1 MIDYHRRPML
11 RGLASFVTF
20 ALVVVALGTVSAR
33 GHAQTTG
40 ASGDFATTNIQ
51 WNGLSDVLAVA
62 AEEDAELVVTSRLD
76 LGTLTPR
83 DGLLVVYPTEALPT
97 DDLSDYMRAGGRLA
111 VADDFG
117 AADSLFRVFRIGRAE
132 PDPDAPSVL
141 RLRGNGELLVARPL
155 TQHPLTEGVGAVV
168 TNHPRVLFHAELE
181 PIFAVGDQDAV
192 VLAGAVGEGRL
203 VAIGDPSLF
212 INNMLALDGNRRFA
226 SNLLLYLRG
235 DAGGRI
241 YLLEPG
247 GELVGRYGEPGAD
260 RPLHDLRAMIE
271 RASAIELP
279 PLALRI
285 LAVSVILMLLI
296 LVAGVLPRTSPY
308 RASAMFR
315 EEAVAG
321 GLSGRVE
328 WYRARTSDLL
338 EPTLVYKL
346 ELEAALSARLG
357 VKLERPTR
365 TAGVAG
371 SPDEARRA
379 ARRGPEEMLSVMR
392 SRGVPSQLVDD
403 ARRLLDELAGLASG
417 ATNGTAPP
425 VTEARF
431 RNLVLRGDAV
441 LAALGVPA
449 PQSAPSLVAS
459 RTGAAR

>member
-1 MIDYHRRPML
+1 MV
-11 RGLASFVTF
+11 RGLASFLRL
-20 ALVVVALGTVSAR
+20 ALLSTMVASSAPSTLR
-33 GHAQTTG
+33 AQTSA
-40 ASGDFATTNIQ
+40 ASGDFATENAQ
-51 WNGLSDVLAVA
+51 WNGLSELLAVA

-76 LGTLTPR
+76 LGTLTPV
-83 DGLLVVYPTEALPT
+83 DGLLVVYPTEGLPT
-97 DDLSDYMRAGGRLA
+97 EDLSDFMRAGGRIA

-117 AADSLFRVFRIGRAE
+117 AADSLFRVFRIGRAD
-132 PDPDAPSVL
+132 PNPDAPSVL
-141 RLRGNGELLVARPL
+141 RLRGNDELLVARPL

-168 TNHPRVLFHAELE
+168 TNHPRILFHAELE
-181 PIFAVGDQDAV
+181 PIFAIGDQEAI

-212 INNMLALDGNRRFA
+212 INNMLELDGNRRFA

-235 DAGGRI
+235 DSGGRL
-241 YLLEPG
+241 YLVPPG

-260 RPLHDLRAMIE
+260 RPFHDLRTTIE
-271 RASAIELP
+271 RLSELELP

-285 LAVSVILMLLI
+285 VAVAVIAILLI
-296 LVAGVLPRTSPY
+296 FVAGVLPRTSPY

-328 WYRARTSDLL
+328 WYRARPSDLL

-346 ELEAALSARLG
+346 ELEAMLSARLG
-357 VKLERPTR
+357 VRLERAVHV
-365 TAGVAG
+365 AGVQAEDHR
-371 SPDEARRA
+371 S

-392 SRGVPSQLVDD
+392 SRGVPAPLVDD

-417 ATNGTAPP
+417 ATNGTSPP

-431 RNLVLRGDAV
+431 RNLVMRGDAV
-441 LAALGVPA
+441 LAALG
-449 PQSAPSLVAS
+449 SPS
-459 RTGAAR
+459 RGAAR

>member
-1 MIDYHRRPML
+1 LSWWGEPARRWFGEGRAVIDYHRGPML
-11 RGLASFVTF
+11 RGLVSFMTI
-20 ALVVVALGTVSAR
+20 ALLVVLGLRAAR
-33 GHAQTTG
+33 AGAQTTG
-40 ASGDFATTNIQ
+40 ASGDFATTNTQ
-51 WNGLSDVLAVA
+51 WNGLSDLLQVA
-62 AEEDAELVVTSRLD
+62 AEEDAQLVVVSRLD

-83 DGLLVVYPTEALPT
+83 DGLLVVYPTEAMPT
-97 DDLSDYMRAGGRLA
+97 GDLSDYMRAGGRLA

-117 AADSLFRVFRIGRAE
+117 AADSLFRIFRIGRAE
-132 PDPDAPSVL
+132 PNPDAPSVL

-181 PIFAVGDQDAV
+181 PIFAVGDHDAV

-235 DAGGRI
+235 DAGG
-241 YLLEPG
+241 
-247 GELVGRYGEPGAD
+247 
-260 RPLHDLRAMIE
+260 
-271 RASAIELP
+271 
-279 PLALRI
+279 
-285 LAVSVILMLLI
+285 
-296 LVAGVLPRTSPY
+296 
-308 RASAMFR
+308 
-315 EEAVAG
+315 
-321 GLSGRVE
+321 LSGRVE

-365 TAGVAG
+365 TDGVAG
-371 SPDEARRA
+371 SADEARRS

-392 SRGVPSQLVDD
+392 SRGVPPQLVDD

-431 RNLVLRGDAV
+431 RNVVTRGDAI
-441 LAALGVPA
+441 LTALGVASPRSTHAPIPA
-449 PQSAPSLVAS
+449 SAGAS
-459 RTGAAR
+459 R

>member
-1 MIDYHRRPML
+1 MP
-11 RGLASFVTF
+11 RGLASLRLALALTLFVAVTP
-20 ALVVVALGTVSAR
+20 AS
-33 GHAQTTG
+33 AQTARPSVSG
-40 ASGDFATTNIQ
+40 ASGDFATGNTQ
-51 WNGLSDVLAVA
+51 WNGLSELLAVA
-62 AEEDAELVVTSRLD
+62 AEEDASIEVVSRFD
-76 LGTLTPR
+76 LGTLTAA
-83 DGLLVVYPTEALPT
+83 DGLLVVYPTQALPT
-97 DDLSDYMRAGGRLA
+97 EDLSDFMRAGGRLA

-132 PDPDAPSVL
+132 PNPNAPSVL

-155 TQHPLTEGVGAVV
+155 AQHPLTEGVGAIV
-168 TNHPRVLFHAELE
+168 TNHPRVLFHAQLE
-181 PIFAVGDQDAV
+181 PIFAVGDHDAIA
-192 VLAGAVGEGRL
+192 LAGQVGEGRL
-203 VAIGDPSLF
+203 VAIGDPSVF

-235 DAGGRI
+235 EAGGRV

-260 RPLHDLRAMIE
+260 RPMHDVRAFLE
-271 RASAIELP
+271 RATEYELP

-285 LAVSVILMLLI
+285 LALSVVVILLI

-321 GLSGRVE
+321 GLSGRVQ
-328 WYRARTSDLL
+328 WYRARANDLL

-357 VKLERPTR
+357 VRLERP
-365 TAGVAG
+365 
-371 SPDEARRA
+371 ARGA
-379 ARRGPEEMLSVMR
+379 EEMLSVMR
-392 SRGVPSQLVDD
+392 SRGVSPQLVDD

-425 VTEARF
+425 VPEARF
-431 RNLVLRGDAV
+431 RNVVTRGDAI
-441 LAALGVPA
+441 LAGV
-449 PQSAPSLVAS
+449 
-459 RTGAAR
+459 RGGAER

>member
-1 MIDYHRRPML
+1 MIRRS
-11 RGLASFVTF
+11 ASFACL
-20 ALVVVALGTVSAR
+20 ALVIAIVAAPHAARAQVS
-33 GHAQTTG
+33 G
-40 ASGDFATTNIQ
+40 ASGDFATQNAQ
-51 WNGLSDVLAVA
+51 WNGLSELLAVA
-62 AEEDAELVVTSRLD
+62 AEEDADLVVVSRLD
-76 LGTLTPR
+76 LGTLTPA
-83 DGLLVVYPTEALPT
+83 DGLFVVYPTDALPT
-97 DDLSDYMRAGGRLA
+97 DDLSDYMRAGGRIA

-132 PDPDAPSVL
+132 PNPDAPSVL

-181 PIFAVGDQDAV
+181 PIFAIGDHDAI
-192 VLAGAVGEGRL
+192 VLAGAVGDGRL

-212 INNMLALDGNRRFA
+212 INNMLELDGNRRFA

-241 YLLEPG
+241 YLIEPG

-260 RPLHDLRAMIE
+260 RPLHDVRAMIE
-271 RASAIELP
+271 RASELELP

-285 LAVSVILMLLI
+285 LALSVIVILFI

-308 RASAMFR
+308 RAAAMFR

-321 GLSGRVE
+321 GLPGRVE

-357 VKLERPTR
+357 VKLERPAR
-365 TAGVAG
+365 TVGAAGAHDG
-371 SPDEARRA
+371 EGRS

-392 SRGVPSQLVDD
+392 SRGVPTQLVDD

-431 RNLVLRGDAV
+431 RNVVTRGDAI
-441 LAALGVPA
+441 LGALRPA
-449 PQSAPSLVAS
+449 TKPSA
-459 RTGAAR
+459 R